1 MSQGKIGRNDPCPCG
16 SGKKYKKCCIASAP
30 SDGGAMPQ
38 FDVTRQTA
46 YHEAGHVVHST
57 LHGPGVEI
65 VTIDM
70 KKVEEL
76 TGRTGCPGLTR
87 YNEKG
92 RKMEARKV
100 LVATA
105 VGLASEA
112 MFVTDGR
119 VNPEEEDIALLNGL
133 LENDFGL
140 HGAEKARAFMEVQ
153 ELTQTF
159 IEENREAITSV
170 AEALIEK
177 KTLTGADIEQIV
189 KK

>member
-1 MSQGKIGRNDPCPCG
+1 
-16 SGKKYKKCCIASAP
+16 
-30 SDGGAMPQ
+30 MPR
-38 FDVTRQTA
+38 FDLTRQTA

-87 YNEKG
+87 YNEHG
-92 RKMEARKV
+92 REMEASKI

-112 MFVTDGR
+112 TFVTGGR

-133 LENDFGL
+133 LEKLGL
-140 HGAEKARAFMEVQ
+140 HGPGKTRAFMEVQ

-177 KTLTGADIEQIV
+177 KTLTGVDIEQIV

>member
-1 MSQGKIGRNDPCPCG
+1 M
-16 SGKKYKKCCIASAP
+16 
-30 SDGGAMPQ
+30 
-38 FDVTRQTA
+38 
-46 YHEAGHVVHST
+46 HST
-57 LHGPGVEI
+57 LHGAGVEI

-92 RKMEARKV
+92 REMEASKV

-105 VGLASEA
+105 VGLGSEA
-112 MFVTDGR
+112 TFVTGGR
-119 VNPEEEDIALLNGL
+119 VNPEEEDIALLNDL
-133 LENDFGL
+133 LENELGL

-159 IEENREAITSV
+159 IEENRKAIASV

-177 KTLTGADIEQIV
+177 KTLTSADIEQIV

>member
-1 MSQGKIGRNDPCPCG
+1 
-16 SGKKYKKCCIASAP
+16 
-30 SDGGAMPQ
+30 
-38 FDVTRQTA
+38 
-46 YHEAGHVVHST
+46 
-57 LHGPGVEI
+57 
-65 VTIDM
+65 M

-92 RKMEARKV
+92 REMEASKI

-112 MFVTDGR
+112 TFVTGGR
-119 VNPEEEDIALLNGL
+119 VNPKKEDIALLNGL
-133 LENDFGL
+133 LEKLGL
-140 HGAEKARAFMEVQ
+140 HGPEKTRALMEVQ

-177 KTLTGADIEQIV
+177 KTLTGVDIEQIV